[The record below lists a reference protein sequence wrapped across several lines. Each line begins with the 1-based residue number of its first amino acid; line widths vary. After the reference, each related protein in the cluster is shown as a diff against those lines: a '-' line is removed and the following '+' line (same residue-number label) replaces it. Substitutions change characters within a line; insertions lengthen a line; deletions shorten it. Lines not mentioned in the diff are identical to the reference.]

1 MAETH
6 FISLENQQP
15 QQPPPP
21 QVWATEADADADAG
35 IRQRRAHYPTFTSLP
50 SLPYDTHQQQQ
61 FPLFGTES
69 KPAVPPPQHSYA
81 TRLKRYV
88 RRLLAPSENDAYVSH
103 AAAAAAAT
111 RWTRIRNAAC
121 AALLVLLVFAVLF
134 FVWDVAT
141 APGSDLKRTV
151 SAQLL
156 LRLDDV
162 VVKPS
167 VLLPSGLIVY
177 NVLNPV
183 QPLQRLG
190 DVSAI
195 MHKIRHSA
203 QRRVRDV
210 DVLNI
215 QRRFLP
221 YRYVSS
227 SDLDAD
233 PVAVNATLDELKAII
248 RSTQPPEGL
257 LCEALIH
264 YGIERNVVYVYRWT
278 SEPAAAAAEASAE
291 EDSFLYNVYV
301 SERSA
306 ETVLQSAR
314 IKLQEQ
320 CRIASIIAREAG
332 TESNV
337 PAPAAAK
344 VSAWAT
350 IEYTNDAGNKQRR
363 RIHQP
368 LLACIDHVLKLS
380 GYPTTETIKKD

>member
-6 FISLENQQP
+6 FISLESQQP
-15 QQPPPP
+15 QP
-21 QVWATEADADADAG
+21 EADADADAG

-50 SLPYDTHQQQQ
+50 SLPYDQHQHQQQ

-69 KPAVPPPQHSYA
+69 KPVAPPPQHSYA
-81 TRLKRYV
+81 TRIKRYM
-88 RRLLAPSENDAYVSH
+88 RRLLAPSENDVYASH
-103 AAAAAAAT
+103 VVAAT
-111 RWTRIRNAAC
+111 RWTRIRNGAC

-156 LRLDDV
+156 LRLDNV

-210 DVLNI
+210 DLLNI

-233 PVAVNATLDELKAII
+233 PVAVNATLDELKATM
-248 RSTQPPEGL
+248 RLTQPPEGL

-278 SEPAAAAAEASAE
+278 SEPAAEASSAGAAE
-291 EDSFLYNVYV
+291 EDAFLYNVYV
-301 SERSA
+301 SERSTDA
-306 ETVLQSAR
+306 VLQSSR

-332 TESNV
+332 AANLDSNV
-337 PAPAAAK
+337 PAPAQK